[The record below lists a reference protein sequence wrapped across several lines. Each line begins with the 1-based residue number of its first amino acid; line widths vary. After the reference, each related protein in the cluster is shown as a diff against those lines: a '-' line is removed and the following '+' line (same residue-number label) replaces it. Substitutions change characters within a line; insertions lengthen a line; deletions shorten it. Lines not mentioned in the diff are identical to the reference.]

1 MDDRIYGH
9 RSNAK
14 GKRMRNLRSEGN
26 AGERIAGLFLEQHG
40 VRILE
45 RNFRSGRQGEID
57 LIGFD
62 QDTLVFFEV
71 KLRRS
76 ERCGTPEAAVT
87 YSKQKTICRTA
98 DYYRFLH
105 RISENCPIRFDV
117 VAIRRSGANGAAV
130 HWIRNAFPYHR

>member
-1 MDDRIYGH
+1 
-9 RSNAK
+9 
-14 GKRMRNLRSEGN
+14 MRNLRSEGS

-117 VAIRRSGANGAAV
+117 VAIRWSGANGAAV

>member
-1 MDDRIYGH
+1 MDDRIYYH

-14 GKRMRNLRSEGN
+14 GKCMRNLRSEGN

-57 LIGFD
+57 LIGFE

>member
-1 MDDRIYGH
+1 
-9 RSNAK
+9 
-14 GKRMRNLRSEGN
+14 MRNLRSEGN

-117 VAIRRSGANGAAV
+117 VAIRRSGANGAVV

>member
-1 MDDRIYGH
+1 
-9 RSNAK
+9 
-14 GKRMRNLRSEGN
+14 MRNLRSEGN

-57 LIGFD
+57 LIGLD

-87 YSKQKTICRTA
+87 YSKEPVNTSAQA
-98 DYYRFLH
+98 Q
-105 RISENCPIRFDV
+105 
-117 VAIRRSGANGAAV
+117 GAGMG
-130 HWIRNAFPYHR
+130 Y

>member
-1 MDDRIYGH
+1 M
-9 RSNAK
+9 
-14 GKRMRNLRSEGN
+14 
-26 AGERIAGLFLEQHG
+26 
-40 VRILE
+40 
-45 RNFRSGRQGEID
+45 
-57 LIGFD
+57 
-62 QDTLVFFEV
+62 FFEV

-117 VAIRRSGANGAAV
+117 VAIRRSEANGAAV

>member
-1 MDDRIYGH
+1 
-9 RSNAK
+9 
-14 GKRMRNLRSEGN
+14 MRNLRSEGN

-117 VAIRRSGANGAAV
+117 AAIRRSGANGAAV

>member
-1 MDDRIYGH
+1 
-9 RSNAK
+9 
-14 GKRMRNLRSEGN
+14 MRNLRSEGN

-130 HWIRNAFPYHR
+130 YWIRNAFPYHR

>member
-1 MDDRIYGH
+1 MADRIYDH
-9 RSNAK
+9 QSNAK
-14 GKRMRNLRSEGN
+14 GKYMRNLRSEGS

-57 LIGFD
+57 LIGLD

-117 VAIRRSGANGAAV
+117 VAIRPSGANGAAV